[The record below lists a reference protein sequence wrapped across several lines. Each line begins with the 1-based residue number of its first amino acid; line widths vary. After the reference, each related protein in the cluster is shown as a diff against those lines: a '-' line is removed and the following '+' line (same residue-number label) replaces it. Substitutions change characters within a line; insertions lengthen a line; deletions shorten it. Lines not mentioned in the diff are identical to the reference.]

1 MDFRNVLIAI
11 VLSTIVLIGWATFF
25 EAPIVEQQITEN
37 QITKNEDFSSPSID
51 EDKKETKSEI
61 TRSDTINKTERVKIE
76 NENIRGSLS
85 LQGAIIDDIIFKNYK
100 ETLNSENK
108 VIFLNPKNSSKEYF
122 IETGWA
128 SGGNENI
135 KLPLGDTIWK
145 VKGNSTLTPNNP
157 VTIEWDNGDGLI
169 FTKKI
174 ELDEEFLVEKELLLA
189 LMGIETNF
197 GTYVGKMDIISSLA
211 TLSFDKRRSEFF
223 TNELI
228 IMLQLIEKN
237 VIDHKVLYGSWAGAF
252 GNFQFMPSTIMDHAI
267 DYDSDNK
274 IDLKSLKDS
283 FASAANYINKLGWKK
298 DDPCYL
304 KIELNDKVPTTLLNT
319 SAKKI
324 KNKEKLKILKKYIK
338 DPDKIKFDENMKVA
352 IITPD
357 IDIIPDANLLNPAY
371 LVFENYEIILK
382 WNRSLRFGLAV
393 CNLKDKFKNEI

>member
-1 MDFRNVLIAI
+1 MKKVNFFFIYIILCFLYINNSVYAHVDSFEIWLK
-11 VLSTIVLIGWATFF
+11 TFEKKALKKGVSKKTF
-25 EAPIVEQQITEN
+25 ELAMSNAKFLAKVIEYDRYQPEFYE
-37 QITKNEDFSSPSID
+37 
-51 EDKKETKSEI
+51 
-61 TRSDTINKTERVKIE
+61 DTITYISKRTNKEKIKSGI
-76 NENIRGSLS
+76 NLYN
-85 LQGAIIDDIIFKNYK
+85 KNK
-100 ETLNSENK
+100 LLINS
-108 VIFLNPKNSSKEYF
+108 I
-122 IETGWA
+122 
-128 SGGNENI
+128 
-135 KLPLGDTIWK
+135 
-145 VKGNSTLTPNNP
+145 
-157 VTIEWDNGDGLI
+157 
-169 FTKKI
+169 
-174 ELDEEFLVEKELLLA
+174 DEEFLVEKE
-189 LMGIETNF
+189 
-197 GTYVGKMDIISSLA
+197 SLA

-274 IDLKSLKDS
+274 IDLKSLNDS

-357 IDIIPDANLLNPAY
+357 IDIIPNANILNPAY